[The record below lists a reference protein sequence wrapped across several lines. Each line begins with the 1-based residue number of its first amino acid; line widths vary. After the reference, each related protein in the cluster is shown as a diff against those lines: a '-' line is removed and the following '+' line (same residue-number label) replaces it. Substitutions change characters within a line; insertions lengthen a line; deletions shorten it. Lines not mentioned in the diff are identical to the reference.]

1 LQASVLANIVETE
14 RFLAMQKIALPV
26 IFISAVIAAL
36 FYVSQEE
43 HDTGTL
49 LLIAGVLLVGQICA
63 TLPFIFEAKKKLA
76 GTPQNFQENAAA
88 TQKITA
94 NQQVIQ
100 DDLRALGDALAKRLD
115 ALEASQKKLSEKTTA
130 DAKKKS
136 NEFSDAFDEFFEK
149 TNRERED
156 GLENLRRQ
164 IEEKFSALEKKLAAQ
179 ESAIDERIDDIVATL
194 ENLSL
199 PDFEDDEGEENP
211 VPAEPKK
218 EPKPAPTAPPAE
230 PIEDDGFDEPLDGAP
245 EDTAAPTEEK
255 SATQGELAL
264 DDDPSAPV
272 ATLLLD
278 AMTGIKNKPFLRGNA
293 PGLSETRGTPM
304 NFVEIGKWSF
314 DFEPSQEEITV
325 RILLNDDENSPL
337 GEAVTLAPGQTLE
350 IAYAPENA

>member
-1 LQASVLANIVETE
+1 
-14 RFLAMQKIALPV
+14 MQKIALPV

-43 HDTGTL
+43 HGTGTL

-63 TLPFIFEAKKKLA
+63 TLPFIFESKKKLT
-76 GTPQNFQENAAA
+76 GTPKNSQENAAA

-100 DDLRALGDALAKRLD
+100 NDLRTLGEALVKRLD
-115 ALEASQKKLSEKTTA
+115 ELDSAQKKLSEKIASDT
-130 DAKKKS
+130 KKKS
-136 NEFSDAFDEFFEK
+136 DDFSDAFDEFFEK
-149 TNRERED
+149 INRERED

-164 IEEKFSALEKKLAAQ
+164 IEEKFSALEKKLVAQ
-179 ESAIDERIDDIVATL
+179 ESVIGERIDDVVATL

-199 PDFEDDEGEENP
+199 ADFEDDEGEEKP
-211 VPAEPKK
+211 VPADPKK
-218 EPKPAPTAPPAE
+218 ETDSEPPATAE
-230 PIEDDGFDEPLDGAP
+230 PIEEDGFDEPLDDEPVASP
-245 EDTAAPTEEK
+245 AVPAEEK
-255 SATQGELAL
+255 PATQGELAL
-264 DDDPSAPV
+264 GDEPSAPV

-293 PGLSETRGTPM
+293 PGLSETTGTPM
-304 NFVEIGKWSF
+304 NFVEIGKWRF